1 MRRFSLKRRE
11 SEDLKLAC
19 LLLLVYLL
27 LGQASLVET
36 QGMSAGI
43 VGWENRMI
51 QEKACMGRSIS
62 SSCNGGRGQQ
72 YLGMLVC
79 YRGGD
84 ETKRVDLEMRRI
96 GDSVHL
102 AYHGCHGLHA
112 SRECLLVV
120 THNEMSRERRLGGE
134 GLCDPLE
141 IGNKR

>member
-27 LGQASLVET
+27 LWQASLVET

-51 QEKACMGRSIS
+51 QETACMGRSIS

-84 ETKRVDLEMRRI
+84 ETKI
-96 GDSVHL
+96 GF
-102 AYHGCHGLHA
+102 G
-112 SRECLLVV
+112 
-120 THNEMSRERRLGGE
+120 NEENR
-134 GLCDPLE
+134 
-141 IGNKR
+141 